1 MVGHHQKELD
11 RPLAKQPQS
20 FGKQPNVDVG
30 DLQEMLVEVLQVD
43 VVEISD
49 RSAVV
54 VDRVSS
60 RQWVVEAVLVLV
72 ASNNVVLVL
81 VTMLD

>member
-11 RPLAKQPQS
+11 RPLAKPPQS
-20 FGKQPNVDVG
+20 FGKLPNVDVG

-49 RSAVV
+49 RSVVV